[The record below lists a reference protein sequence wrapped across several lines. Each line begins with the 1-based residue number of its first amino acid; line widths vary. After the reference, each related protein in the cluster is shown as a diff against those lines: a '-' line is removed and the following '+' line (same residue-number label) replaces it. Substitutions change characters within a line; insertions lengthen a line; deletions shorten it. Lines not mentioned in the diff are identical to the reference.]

1 MATGALSRVARVIA
15 VLACCAACG
24 GSKAEPPIKGASTAP
39 AAAAAQPSDAAQ
51 AVVTAS
57 RGKVELLHGGS
68 GDWAD
73 VKVGDRLGAK
83 DALRTAVGEA
93 DLAVD
98 GVKVRVHEASRLD
111 LKSVAKGA
119 MRTRIHGSLES
130 EVDKTGKLDVEIE
143 GSDATAF
150 SQGGHFFV
158 TADGKGVIAV
168 AAVTGSVHLSGRGKS
183 VEIRKGEV
191 SRIEGAAGAPSLP
204 AAALRR
210 VLLSVQW
217 PRAQETNQATVPIA
231 GHVEPGSRV
240 FVQGQQV
247 MVEAGGAFRADVPL
261 KQGKQ
266 KIAVVTVD
274 ALGRRKQLES
284 MVKRDDS
291 LPEARVKKKLWQWH

>member
-1 MATGALSRVARVIA
+1 MRSTAPGLVRLIA
-15 VLACCAACG
+15 VLACCAAC
-24 GSKAEPPIKGASTAP
+24 KRTQAEPPIHGASAAP
-39 AAAAAQPSDAAQ
+39 PPAQASDAPQ

-68 GDWAD
+68 GSWAD

-111 LKSVAKGA
+111 VKSVSKGS

-168 AAVTGSVHLSGRGKS
+168 AAVTGSVHLSGNGKS
-183 VEIRKGEV
+183 VDVQKGEI
-191 SRIEGAAGAPSLP
+191 SRIQGPAGPSLP

-217 PRAQETNQATVPIA
+217 PSAQGTNQASVPIA

-240 FVQGQQV
+240 FVQGQPV
-247 MVEAGGAFRADVPL
+247 AVEAGGSFRAEVPL
-261 KQGKQ
+261 REGKQ
-266 KIAVVTVD
+266 RIAVVTVD
-274 ALGRRKQLES
+274 ALGRRKLVEG

-291 LPEARVKKKLWQWH
+291 LPAARVKKKLWQWH

>member
-1 MATGALSRVARVIA
+1 MAPGSPSRVVRFLA
-15 VLACCAACG
+15 VVACCIACS
-24 GSKAEPPIKGASTAP
+24 GSKAEPPLKGASTGP
-39 AAAAAQPSDAAQ
+39 AAAAHPSDAPQ

-111 LKSVAKGA
+111 VKSVAKGA

-130 EVDKTGKLDVEIE
+130 EVDKAGKLDVEIE

-158 TADGKGVIAV
+158 TADGRGVIAV
-168 AAVTGSVHLSGRGKS
+168 AAVTGSVHLSGSGKS
-183 VEIRKGEV
+183 VEIQKGEV
-191 SRIEGAAGAPSLP
+191 SRIDGTASAPSLP

-217 PRAQETNQATVPIA
+217 PRAQETNQASVPIA

-274 ALGRRKQLES
+274 ALGRRRQMDGL
-284 MVKRDDS
+284 VKRDDS
-291 LPEARVKKKLWQWH
+291 LPGARVKKKLWQWH